1 MTYLESSKSVTF
13 EVAFP
18 LGSLSFPPPVE
29 TVIISAAVIHES
41 LVKGP
46 DSLWWTTQRFLG
58 FIRRYWKHSGFS
70 SSCLGKALEAVRIVF
85 FLQILSGLLIYLFS
99 CRLFR
104 EPQWYFS
111 TCAWQQK
118 NSNAADEFLAR
129 PRLWISDHVKSHCG
143 FEIANR
149 PCGDTAN

>member
-70 SSCLGKALEAVRIVF
+70 SSCLGKALEAVRIVSF
-85 FLQILSGLLIYLFS
+85 CRFRLGFLFIY
-99 CRLFR
+99 
-104 EPQWYFS
+104 
-111 TCAWQQK
+111 
-118 NSNAADEFLAR
+118 FLADSFVNLSDILAHVHGNR
-129 PRLWISDHVKSHCG
+129 KTVTQQMNSWPDRVCGISDHVKSHCG